1 MARLGVYIHVNQ
13 KIKIMFIKIDYVQ
26 GFSSICENEN
36 EVIEGCG
43 YEVGEISFSELIEK
57 VKGEY
62 EIIKVEGEVNY
73 LN

>member
-1 MARLGVYIHVNQ
+1 MLTKKLKV
-13 KIKIMFIKIDYVQ
+13 MFIKIDYVQ
-26 GFSSICENEN
+26 GFSSVCENEN

-43 YEVGEISFSELIEK
+43 YEVGEINFSELIEK

>member
-1 MARLGVYIHVNQ
+1 
-13 KIKIMFIKIDYVQ
+13 MFIKIDYVR
-26 GFSSICENEN
+26 GFSSVCENEN

-62 EIIKVEGEVNY
+62 EIIKVEGEINY
-73 LN
+73 LD